1 MYFYFES
8 MTLVQKNNEKRLQC
22 DIICKH
28 KLSSNFILPGDTQV
42 YTVGTVGRTKVVS
55 TKLSRTPGSAQAA
68 IISAE
73 NTVTRLL
80 GKSLNIRAQLF
91 QTNDVVS

>member
-1 MYFYFES
+1 M
-8 MTLVQKNNEKRLQC
+8 
-22 DIICKH
+22 
-28 KLSSNFILPGDTQV
+28 
-42 YTVGTVGRTKVVS
+42 GTVGRTKVVS

-80 GKSLNIRAQLF
+80 GTSTKLMESLVSAAFLSLF
-91 QTNDVVS
+91 QCHPFLLFI